1 MWVSSSVFLS
11 TLSLRRATSR
21 STGFC
26 VGWIISIHALLAESD
41 TSPCVVMNV
50 RRDFYPR
57 SPCGERPAA
66 TVRSTHSRQFLS
78 TLSLRRATRWQK
90 PLTASPTISIHALLA
105 ESDDAAQV
113 GTITEAVFL
122 STLSLRRATMGSCY
136 AAGGI
141 GVFLSTLSLRRA
153 TCTFRLLSLLSM
165 IFLSTLSLRRATR
178 LLDRRSPRRSNFYPR
193 SPCGERRAN
202 NQPEQQEQRIS
213 IHALLAE
220 SDLIS

>member
-1 MWVSSSVFLS
+1 
-11 TLSLRRATSR
+11 
-21 STGFC
+21 
-26 VGWIISIHALLAESD
+26 
-41 TSPCVVMNV
+41 MNV

-122 STLSLRRATMGSCY
+122 STLSLRRATRATTSTERADINFYPRSPCGERHHTNHAIFCQCHFYPRSPC
-136 AAGGI
+136 GERLEDGPSLQSFNS
-141 GVFLSTLSLRRA
+141 FLSTLSLRRA
-153 TCTFRLLSLLSM
+153 TLILSILV
-165 IFLSTLSLRRATR
+165 SLVMH
-178 LLDRRSPRRSNFYPR
+178 FYPR
-193 SPCGERRAN
+193 SPCGERPRYLKSV
-202 NQPEQQEQRIS
+202 PSTPSIS

-220 SDLIS
+220 SDLNSLISAMMSILFLSTLSLRRATSC